1 MSKEHSE
8 KKKQINIAAAA
19 IAAVLVICLCT
30 VFAMGKKAPGKTE
43 TEAVSGAGTVEAE
56 TTQEPVDWNSL
67 DKVTLNQ
74 HKYGLLH
81 KVTTWLILGTDASGD
96 EKGTGEA
103 YQGAM
108 ADFLMLVVF
117 DEENKTYGA
126 IQLNRDT
133 MTEVSLIDKQGE
145 GEATAEIQ
153 LCTAHWYGGSRQQ
166 NCENTVKAVSKL
178 LGGIPIDGYYEMPMD
193 TIPLLNKQAGGVKVK
208 LLEDFTFVDPQMKK
222 GRKMILNDTQAYHY
236 IHDRYGV
243 GDEENTSRMKRQRQ
257 YLGSLVKKIKKQAAS
272 DKKILARIM
281 NELNPYVVSKIST
294 KKLTHYAGSLSEY
307 QYKGLLTIKGTVKT
321 GKALGDGIEHREFYP
336 DASSLEQ
343 TVKTLYPL
351 VAKDELQTAG

>member
-43 TEAVSGAGTVEAE
+43 TEAVSGAGTAEAE
-56 TTQEPVDWNSL
+56 TTQEPVDWDSL

-166 NCENTVKAVSKL
+166 NLSL
-178 LGGIPIDGYYEMPMD
+178 
-193 TIPLLNKQAGGVKVK
+193 
-208 LLEDFTFVDPQMKK
+208 
-222 GRKMILNDTQAYHY
+222 
-236 IHDRYGV
+236 IH
-243 GDEENTSRMKRQRQ
+243 
-257 YLGSLVKKIKKQAAS
+257 I
-272 DKKILARIM
+272 
-281 NELNPYVVSKIST
+281 
-294 KKLTHYAGSLSEY
+294 
-307 QYKGLLTIKGTVKT
+307 
-321 GKALGDGIEHREFYP
+321 
-336 DASSLEQ
+336 
-343 TVKTLYPL
+343 
-351 VAKDELQTAG
+351 

>member
-8 KKKQINIAAAA
+8 KKKQINIAAAV

-30 VFAMGKKAPGKTE
+30 VFVMGKKAPGKSE
-43 TEAVSGAGTVEAE
+43 TEAVSGAGTAEAE
-56 TTQEPVDWNSL
+56 TTQEPVDWDSL

-81 KVTTWLILGTDASGD
+81 KVTTWLILGTDASGN

-208 LLEDFTFVDPQMKK
+208 LLEDFSSVDPKMKK

-243 GDEENTSRMKRQRQ
+243 GDEENTSRMKGQRQ

-272 DKKILARIM
+272 DKKGSSAIIRSSRFLYISIWLLATACHTDHTLFVLSFLICCWFPQQNHYCNHMLRHFQQHLYHDLILQQ
-281 NELNPYVVSKIST
+281 NS
-294 KKLTHYAGSLSEY
+294 
-307 QYKGLLTIKGTVKT
+307 
-321 GKALGDGIEHREFYP
+321 
-336 DASSLEQ
+336 
-343 TVKTLYPL
+343 L
-351 VAKDELQTAG
+351 VA